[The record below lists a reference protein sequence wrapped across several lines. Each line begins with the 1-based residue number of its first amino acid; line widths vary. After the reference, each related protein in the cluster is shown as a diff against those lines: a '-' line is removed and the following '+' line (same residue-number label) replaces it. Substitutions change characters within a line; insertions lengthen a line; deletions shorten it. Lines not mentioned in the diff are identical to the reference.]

1 MKRSRHIQLATL
13 SILGLAACSTKQA
26 ALPDPCRPE
35 TYNDIACQDAVKNHG
50 YYSHGG
56 FVYANYP
63 DPYLSYYQRYQAF
76 TAQGG
81 VPNSVPL
88 SAYSPNSAGGA
99 GGWLGSGR
107 GSSGD
112 AGEGSVSRGGFGAS
126 GHAAGA

>member
-1 MKRSRHIQLATL
+1 MKKSRHIQVATL

-50 YYSHGG
+50 YYSHGV
-56 FVYANYP
+56 FVYGNYP

-81 VPNSVPL
+81 VPTSVPL
-88 SAYSPNSAGGA
+88 DAYSAHGNASA
-99 GGWLGSGR
+99 
-107 GSSGD
+107 D
-112 AGEGSVSRGGFGAS
+112 VSRGGFGDSA
-126 GHAAGA
+126 HAAGA